1 MGAVVGRTRW
11 RDLRVIRAIH
21 LMLAAE
27 HRRMSDGLDESRLI
41 RALERPRA
49 LVRGGDGDSVRL
61 AAAYAFAIARSRALA
76 SGNAALGLAALD
88 MVLRRGHLR
97 LDCAEAE
104 AAAVLRAVET
114 GALGGSGFEAWVRTR
129 AAPG

>member
-1 MGAVVGRTRW
+1 MGAIVGRTRW

-49 LVRGGDGDSVRL
+49 LVRGGDGDSARL
-61 AAAYAFAIARSRALA
+61 AAAYAVAIARSRALA
-76 SGNAALGLAALD
+76 SGSAALGLAALD
-88 MVLRRGHLR
+88 MVLRRGGMR
-97 LDCAEAE
+97 LECAEAE
-104 AAAVLRAVET
+104 AAVVMRAVEL
-114 GALGGSGFEAWVRTR
+114 GAIGGSEFEAWVRAHAR
-129 AAPG
+129 PA